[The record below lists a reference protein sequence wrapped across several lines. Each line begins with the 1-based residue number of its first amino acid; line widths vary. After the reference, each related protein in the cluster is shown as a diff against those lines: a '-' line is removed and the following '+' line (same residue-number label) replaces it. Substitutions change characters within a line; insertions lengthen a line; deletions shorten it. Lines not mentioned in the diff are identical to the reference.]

1 MKRTDNNNR
10 RFPRWVK
17 RLGIVL
23 LGVIIILVV
32 GGVIAHHQYYSDL
45 KPADSSGHSRSVQ
58 VIAGSTSSQIAAQLA
73 EQNIIKSKWA
83 FEFYLTRAG
92 ASDELKAGTYSLSPA
107 MNVGEI
113 VSILSHGRV
122 STHLVT
128 IVPGSRLDQVSQ
140 TLIDA
145 GFNKSD
151 VAAALK
157 PSTYQGNPALVD
169 KPSSASLEGFLYP
182 DSFAK
187 ASNTEPQQIIS
198 ESLAEMAKHLTPQLR
213 ASFAKEGLNV
223 YQGIT
228 LASIV
233 EQEAANAQD
242 RAQVAQVFL
251 SRLNSGSTLGSDVT
265 AYYGASVAGKS
276 DLSAHDQL
284 VLDTPYNTLI
294 HKGLPPG
301 PISNV
306 SDSSL
311 DAAAHPSSTDW
322 LYFVAGDNGQ
332 VHFST
337 TLDQHNQQVQEY
349 CHKLC
354 NVN

>member
-1 MKRTDNNNR
+1 MKRTDNSNR
-10 RFPRWVK
+10 RLPRWAR
-17 RLGIVL
+17 RLGIV
-23 LGVIIILVV
+23 VVAIIIILVV
-32 GGVIAHHQYYSDL
+32 GGVIARHQYYSNL
-45 KPADSSGHSRSVQ
+45 KPANPSGHSRSVQ
-58 VIAGSTSSQIAAQLA
+58 IVAGSTASQIASTLA
-73 EQNIIKSKWA
+73 NQNIIKSQWV
-83 FEFYLTRAG
+83 FELYVTRAG
-92 ASDELKAGTYSLSPA
+92 ARDELKAGTYSLSPA

-122 STHLVT
+122 STQLVT
-128 IVPGSRLDQVSQ
+128 IVPGSRLSQVQ
-140 TLIDA
+140 HTLIDA
-145 GFNKSD
+145 GFNKAD
-151 VAAALK
+151 VATALS

-169 KPSSASLEGFLYP
+169 KPNNAGLEGFLYP

-187 ASNTEPQQIIS
+187 ASNTKPQQIVS

-213 ASFAKEGLNV
+213 AAFAKEGLNV

-233 EQEAANAQD
+233 EQEAANAND

-251 SRLNSGSTLGSDVT
+251 SRLDSGATLGSDVT
-265 AYYGASVAGKS
+265 AFYGASVAGKS
-276 DLSAHDQL
+276 DLSPGAQL
-284 VLDTPYNTLI
+284 KLDTPYNTLI

-311 DAAAHPSSTDW
+311 AAAAHPAGTDW
-322 LYFVAGDNGQ
+322 LYFVAGDNGK

-337 TLDQHNQQVQEY
+337 TLDQHEQQVQEY

-354 NVN
+354 NVK